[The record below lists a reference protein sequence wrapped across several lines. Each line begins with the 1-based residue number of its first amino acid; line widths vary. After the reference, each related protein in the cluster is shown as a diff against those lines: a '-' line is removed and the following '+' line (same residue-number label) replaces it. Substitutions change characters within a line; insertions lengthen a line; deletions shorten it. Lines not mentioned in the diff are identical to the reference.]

1 MLLKRVHQFIPII
14 HCRFRRQ
21 FLKRMQ
27 RLKKLLR
34 IVVLF
39 EMSKQSVVSETLDEI
54 EIPEELKLL
63 DGELFALVNK
73 VLGENRNILLGTN
86 SILKQ
91 LKEAKCWFMDG
102 TFEIASSIMRQLYYI
117 HGLNQQ
123 QIIIINQ
130 SFNQTSKMCLY

>member
-1 MLLKRVHQFIPII
+1 
-14 HCRFRRQ
+14 
-21 FLKRMQ
+21 
-27 RLKKLLR
+27 
-34 IVVLF
+34 
-39 EMSKQSVVSETLDEI
+39 MSKQSVVSETLDEI